1 MAHRVLGVMAA
12 ALALLT
18 VSDMASA
25 QPANAC
31 VSNCLARMR
40 QCGATEDCAA
50 EARSCSQ
57 RCTGDTAA
65 RTFYCRAEGHNA
77 YNDGMCLGD
86 AGDTLDQ
93 QRRTCE
99 RRFGSTTGG
108 SPVSVTCTPQ

>member
-1 MAHRVLGVMAA
+1 MIKRNLGLMAA

-18 VSDMASA
+18 LPDGATA
-25 QPANAC
+25 QSANAC
-31 VSNCLARMR
+31 VSSCLARMR
-40 QCGATEDCAA
+40 QCGANEECAA

-86 AGDTLDQ
+86 AGDTLEE
-93 QRRTCE
+93 QRRTCV
-99 RRFGSTTGG
+99 RRFSSQTGG

>member
-1 MAHRVLGVMAA
+1 MKAILGVMAA
-12 ALALLT
+12 GLALFAAAEG
-18 VSDMASA
+18 ASA
-25 QPANAC
+25 QSADSC

-40 QCGATEDCAA
+40 QCGATEECAA

-86 AGDTLDQ
+86 AGDTLEE
-93 QRRTCE
+93 QRRACV
-99 RRFGSTTGG
+99 RRFTSQTGG
-108 SPVSVTCTPQ
+108 SPSSVTCTPQ